1 MKLIIMSLM
10 SCLVFIAISNAYAQ
24 EMGSIEIQVNEWNRD
39 LISPDDTKIVIYQDK
54 SSVFTTLNL
63 SKNPQIITGIPQGHI
78 YSFEIVRHGI
88 HIPTS
93 NIVSLNSDLEK
104 TVITI
109 PPEGGMKFKVYYSDG
124 YTPISEAKVVIRSTN
139 NAPLIST
146 ITNNEGQTQR
156 YWLQATKQDEFYFV
170 EINLG
175 TGISYIYS
183 PVRIVPDV
191 SRDFKIITPWHTEIN
206 NLITVSIFKNN
217 EKISKDDGLF
227 IIQLY
232 DKKNK
237 MIDESEVSNRGDA
250 FFSKFPVGEYLFKAI
265 KTDDK
270 KTSFEPWG
278 STKIILTGKENQVII
293 NEGTTGLKIKEIGC
307 NCVAFRLDD
316 VQDYSLTQAQMKVI
330 DVFQEKNAD
339 LTIGV
344 IGGLIGEDNNIIGF
358 IKEKLQNSNTVLEI
372 ASHSWNNSPMT
383 SFSKEK
389 QDTTIKN
396 TNEQLKKI
404 FGVIPTVFI
413 PPENVYSQDTIDV
426 LKSNNFTHLS
436 SSFNYDFPPFPLSG
450 SSFFHFPQ
458 GAQTAVFD
466 TESNLWIIE
475 ERETIVDDV
484 ISSINNHGYAVVMM
498 HPPDFSLN
506 DNGIYRN
513 NFNEK
518 QINEL
523 ELLIDDIRNLG
534 LKIVPISEI
543 NLDSTRI
550 PNPVLE
556 NEQMNLVQVVEK
568 SSQISNCNCVAFSI
582 DSFQDYWI
590 NDVQLELLET
600 FEKTNTSVTVGIIGN
615 HFGSDEK
622 LVNFLKDLL
631 NKNEPPI
638 EIANN
643 GWEYEDYT
651 LLTKEEQSSL
661 VKKGNERIENIFGF
675 KSITFLPPYDKIND
689 DTLLALKDNDVNY
702 ISSSRFAY
710 SPLYNFT
717 NEQVFH
723 IPYGVTTGKFDPTL
737 NHFIGINQEEIFSK
751 IKQDIKINGFSVV
764 RLNPQEFS
772 MIEEG
777 VHQNK
782 INTNRF
788 VELESILEK
797 VKQSGY
803 NTVLINKISLIQ
815 SNNIE
820 LPAWIKNNALW
831 WSNNQIS
838 DTDFVGGIEYM
849 IQKRIIVIPQIP
861 QTASNQSSEVPSWI
875 KNNAG
880 WWGQGLITDA
890 DFVGGLE
897 YMIKNGIITI

>member
-1 MKLIIMSLM
+1 
-10 SCLVFIAISNAYAQ
+10 
-24 EMGSIEIQVNEWNRD
+24 
-39 LISPDDTKIVIYQDK
+39 
-54 SSVFTTLNL
+54 
-63 SKNPQIITGIPQGHI
+63 
-78 YSFEIVRHGI
+78 
-88 HIPTS
+88 
-93 NIVSLNSDLEK
+93 
-104 TVITI
+104 
-109 PPEGGMKFKVYYSDG
+109 
-124 YTPISEAKVVIRSTN
+124 
-139 NAPLIST
+139 
-146 ITNNEGQTQR
+146 
-156 YWLQATKQDEFYFV
+156 
-170 EINLG
+170 
-175 TGISYIYS
+175 
-183 PVRIVPDV
+183 
-191 SRDFKIITPWHTEIN
+191 
-206 NLITVSIFKNN
+206 
-217 EKISKDDGLF
+217 
-227 IIQLY
+227 
-232 DKKNK
+232 
-237 MIDESEVSNRGDA
+237 
-250 FFSKFPVGEYLFKAI
+250 
-265 KTDDK
+265 
-270 KTSFEPWG
+270 
-278 STKIILTGKENQVII
+278 
-293 NEGTTGLKIKEIGC
+293 
-307 NCVAFRLDD
+307 
-316 VQDYSLTQAQMKVI
+316 
-330 DVFQEKNAD
+330 
-339 LTIGV
+339 
-344 IGGLIGEDNNIIGF
+344 
-358 IKEKLQNSNTVLEI
+358 
-372 ASHSWNNSPMT
+372 
-383 SFSKEK
+383 
-389 QDTTIKN
+389 
-396 TNEQLKKI
+396 
-404 FGVIPTVFI
+404 
-413 PPENVYSQDTIDV
+413 
-426 LKSNNFTHLS
+426 
-436 SSFNYDFPPFPLSG
+436 
-450 SSFFHFPQ
+450 
-458 GAQTAVFD
+458 
-466 TESNLWIIE
+466 
-475 ERETIVDDV
+475 
-484 ISSINNHGYAVVMM
+484 MM

-600 FEKTNTSVTVGIIGN
+600 FEKTDTSVTVGIIGN

-723 IPYGVTTGKFDPTL
+723 IPYGVTTGKFDPTF
-737 NHFIGINQEEIFSK
+737 NHFLGINQEEIFSK
-751 IKQDIKINGFSVV
+751 IKQDIEINGFSVV

-838 DTDFVGGIEYM
+838 ETDFVSGIEYM

-861 QTASNQSSEVPSWI
+861 QSESYQSIEVPSWI

-897 YMIKNGIITI
+897 YMIKIGIITI

>member
-1 MKLIIMSLM
+1 MKLIIMSLL

-54 SSVFTTLNL
+54 NLVFTTLNL
-63 SKNPQIITGIPQGHI
+63 STNPQIITGIPQGHI

-93 NIVSLNSDLEK
+93 NVVSLNSDLEK
-104 TVITI
+104 TVIII

-124 YTPISEAKVVIRSTN
+124 YTPISEAKVVVRSTN

-170 EINLG
+170 EVNLG

-183 PVRIVPDV
+183 PVRIAPDV
-191 SRDFKIITPWHTEIN
+191 SRDFKIITPWPSEIN

-450 SSFFHFPQ
+450 SSFFRFPQ

-723 IPYGVTTGKFDPTL
+723 IPYGVTTGKFDPSL

-803 NTVLINKISLIQ
+803 DTVLIHKIPLIQ

-890 DFVGGLE
+890 DFVSGLE
-897 YMIKNGIITI
+897 YLIKNGIITI

>member
-1 MKLIIMSLM
+1 
-10 SCLVFIAISNAYAQ
+10 
-24 EMGSIEIQVNEWNRD
+24 
-39 LISPDDTKIVIYQDK
+39 
-54 SSVFTTLNL
+54 
-63 SKNPQIITGIPQGHI
+63 
-78 YSFEIVRHGI
+78 
-88 HIPTS
+88 
-93 NIVSLNSDLEK
+93 
-104 TVITI
+104 
-109 PPEGGMKFKVYYSDG
+109 MKFKIYYNDG
-124 YTPISEAKVVIRSTN
+124 YSPIKEAKVVVRSTN

-170 EINLG
+170 EVNLG

-183 PVRIVPDV
+183 PVRIAPDV
-191 SRDFKIITPWHTEIN
+191 SRDFKIITPWPSEIN
-206 NLITVSIFKNN
+206 HLITVSIFKNN

-250 FFSKFPVGEYLFKAI
+250 FFSKLPVGEYLFKAI

-358 IKEKLQNSNTVLEI
+358 IKEKLQNSNAALEI

-396 TNEQLKKI
+396 TNDQLKKI
-404 FGVIPTVFI
+404 FGIIPTVFI
-413 PPENVYSQDTIDV
+413 PPENVFSQDTIDV

-484 ISSINNHGYAVVMM
+484 ISSINNHGFAVVMM

-643 GWEYEDYT
+643 GWEYEDFT

-702 ISSSRFAY
+702 ISSNRFAY
-710 SPLYNFT
+710 SPSFIFT

-723 IPYGVTTGKFDPTL
+723 IPYGVTTGKFDPSL

-890 DFVGGLE
+890 DFVSGLE
-897 YMIKNGIITI
+897 YLIKNGIITI